1 MIIGVSMC
9 KGGGPHVFKWIGM
22 DTVQCKHRQCGKRF
36 TGHQRVLGT
45 DKCLTCKTDHPNE

>member
-22 DTVQCKHRQCGKRF
+22 NTVQCKHRMCGKRF
-36 TGHQRVLGT
+36 TGHERVLGK
-45 DKCLTCKTDHPNE
+45 DRCLTCKTDHPNE